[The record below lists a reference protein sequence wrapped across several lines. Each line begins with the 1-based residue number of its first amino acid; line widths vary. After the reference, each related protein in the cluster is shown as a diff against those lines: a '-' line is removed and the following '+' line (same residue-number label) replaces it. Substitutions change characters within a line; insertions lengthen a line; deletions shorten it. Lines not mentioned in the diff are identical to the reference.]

1 MDELTTIILAAGDGT
16 RMRSSLPKLLHP
28 VAGMPIVGHVI
39 NAAIAAGSNNIAI
52 VTAPGQSEMKKLI
65 ADLVP
70 KAKVFEQ
77 KDRLGTAHAAKMAK
91 EAWKST
97 DGYIAVVY
105 GDHPLLQANN
115 FSAVLQRLDDG
126 FDAAILGFEP
136 DDPSGYGRFIVEGD
150 NLLDIVEHKDANE
163 EQLKIG
169 LSNACIL
176 TFKADV
182 FRQLITKVDNANA
195 QSEYYLPDLVKL
207 ANIAGF
213 KVGYAIADANDVV
226 GVNSR
231 PQLAHA
237 EMLFQQRLRENFME
251 NGVTLRDPQTTYFS
265 FDSKI
270 ASDVTIEPNV
280 VFGPDVNIEQGV
292 LIKAFSHIEGA
303 HIGKNAIVGPF
314 ARLRPGADLA
324 ANAKVGNFC
333 EVKNAQIGEGA
344 KVNHLSYIG
353 DATIGKDAN
362 IGAGTITCNYDGFAK
377 YHTEIGEGASIG
389 SNTSLIAP
397 VYIGDNAIVGAGS
410 TIIRDVKANELA
422 LTRTAQTNKKDYA
435 PRLRASAKAKKD
447 AMVKSEATK
456 TYKTTGKN

>member
-1 MDELTTIILAAGDGT
+1 MGELITIILAAGDGT

-28 VAGMPIVGHVI
+28 VAGLPIVGHVI
-39 NAAIAAGSNNIAI
+39 NAAIAAGSNNIAL
-52 VTAPGQSEMKKLI
+52 VTAPDQSEMKRLI
-65 ADLVP
+65 ADLAP
-70 KAKVFEQ
+70 GAKIFEQ
-77 KDRLGTAHAAKMAK
+77 KDRLGTAHAAQMAK
-91 EAWKST
+91 PAWENA

-105 GDHPLLQANN
+105 GDHPLLQADN
-115 FSAVLQRLDDG
+115 FTAVLQRLDDG

-136 DDPSGYGRFIVEGD
+136 EDATGYGRFIVEGD

-163 EQLKIG
+163 DQRKIG
-169 LSNACIL
+169 LCNACIL
-176 TFKADV
+176 TFRADV

-207 ANIAGF
+207 ANREGF
-213 KVGYAIADANDVV
+213 RVGYAIADANDVV

-237 EMLFQQRLRENFME
+237 EMLFQKRLRNKIME
-251 NGVTLRDPQTTYFS
+251 NGVTLRDPQSIYFS
-265 FDSKI
+265 FDTKI

-280 VFGPDVNIEQGV
+280 FFGTDVNVETGV

-303 HIGKNAIVGPF
+303 HIAKNAIVGPF

-324 ANAKVGNFC
+324 QNSKVGNFC

-377 YHTEIGEGASIG
+377 YRTVIGQGASIG

-397 VYIGDNAIVGAGS
+397 VNIGDNAIVGAGS
-410 TIIRDVKANELA
+410 TIVLDVMADELA
-422 LTRTAQTNKKDYA
+422 LTRTPQSNKKDYA

-447 AMVKSEATK
+447 AMNKLDAMQNK
-456 TYKTTGKN
+456 KTGKN